1 MNTNKSSDRVFVQVV
16 KNFGTSPENI
26 FDAWFDTG
34 KLNEWMF
41 GPKVRDEEIVKLES
55 YPCKGGTFS
64 FVVRRD
70 GQLMNHLGTYLEFN
84 RPHRLVFT
92 WGIESE
98 SEDESEVTVEITPS
112 ETGCRMTLT
121 HELPEKWAEY
131 TESTEAE
138 WSLMLD
144 KLYDIFNQH

>member
-1 MNTNKSSDRVFVQVV
+1 MNTDEPTNRIFARVV
-16 KNFGTSPENI
+16 KEFATTPENV

-55 YPCKGGTFS
+55 HPTKGGTFS

-70 GQLMNHLGTYLEFN
+70 GQFLNHLGTYLEFN
-84 RPHRLVFT
+84 RPHRWVFT
-92 WGIESE
+92 WGIEAE
-98 SEDESEVTVEITPS
+98 SEDESVVTVEITPS
-112 ETGCRMTLT
+112 ENGCLVTLT

-131 TESTEAE
+131 TENTEAE
-138 WSLMLD
+138 WSFMLD
-144 KLYDIFNQH
+144 KLYELLH